1 MEREFNRRSF
11 LKGSLIATAGIAAA
25 GLAGCAP
32 QTPASTL
39 AETGNAEKS
48 DSAPAAPENIVETV
62 DTELLVIGAGCG
74 GLACA
79 VQGALNGTQVLLLE
93 KGTSTGGNAN
103 VSEGMFALG
112 TDRQKELGIELSV
125 PEIINHEMEF
135 AQFRVD
141 GQLWRDFVENS
152 VENYEWCKEQGVE
165 FSGVVNDYGGLY
177 ETMHWF
183 KGDTGAGGYVPQM
196 TARAEELGVEIRCS
210 TPAYRLIQD
219 ESGTVVGAYA
229 KNPDG
234 DDIQINAKATVI
246 ATGGW
251 GCNEELIQRMGF
263 DTTDW
268 MQCGLDNHDGDGYT
282 MAMEVGAKDM
292 APFASQ
298 LALNYIPALPRQSFT
313 HPYNGIGGIAS
324 GLNPVV
330 WVNEEAQR
338 FSNECLWKKC
348 IMYQALPAREQK
360 EHYTIF
366 DSAIWHAVTAE
377 VENADQEL
385 EEALEKNTPESIWAA
400 DTIEGLAEAVGLD
413 PQALK
418 KTIDEYNG
426 WCEAGIGDQ
435 VFGKAAEDMAPIST
449 PPFYIARTR
458 LNFVTNFGGI
468 GTNRKRE
475 VITEEGEAIPGL
487 YAAGLDGDMRYRNAY
502 PINCGGTTFAGFL
515 YNGRIAANNAKA
527 YMAELA

>member
-1 MEREFNRRSF
+1 MATKLDRRTF
-11 LKGSLIATAGIAAA
+11 LKDSLVASAAVGGLATVAGFAA
-25 GLAGCAP
+25 GNTQPALAD
-32 QTPASTL
+32 
-39 AETGNAEKS
+39 ETG
-48 DSAPAAPENIVETV
+48 APDAIVETV
-62 DTELLVIGAGCG
+62 DTEILVIGAGCG

-79 VQGALNGTQVLLLE
+79 VQGALNGSKVLLLE
-93 KGTSTGGNAN
+93 KAPSTGGNAN

-141 GQLWRDFVENS
+141 GLLWRDFVENS

-165 FSGVVNDYGGLY
+165 FSGVVNAYGGLY
-177 ETMHWF
+177 DTMHWF
-183 KGDTGAGGYVPQM
+183 KDGLGAVGYVPQM

-210 TPAYRLIQD
+210 TPAYKLIQD
-219 ESGTVVGAYA
+219 ETGAVVGAYA

-234 DDIQINAKATVI
+234 NDIQINAKATVI

-251 GCNEELIQRMGF
+251 GCNEELISRMGF

-268 MQCGLDNHDGDGYT
+268 MQCGVDYHDGDGYL
-282 MAMEVGAKDM
+282 MAMEM
-292 APFASQ
+292 LPFASQ
-298 LALNYIPALPRQSFT
+298 LALNYIPALPRQTFT
-313 HPYNGIGGIAS
+313 HPYNGIAGISS
-324 GLNPVV
+324 GLHPVV
-330 WVNEEAQR
+330 WVNEEGKR
-338 FSNECLWKKC
+338 FANECVWKKC

-360 EHYTIF
+360 AHYTIF

-377 VENADQEL
+377 VEGADAEL
-385 EEALEKNTPESIWAA
+385 EEALATNTPASIWVA
-400 DTIEGLAEAVGLD
+400 DTIEGLAEATGLD
-413 PQALK
+413 PVALK
-418 KTIDEYNG
+418 ETIDEYNG
-426 WCEAGIGDQ
+426 WCEAGVGDQ
-435 VFGKAAEDMAPIST
+435 IFGKAAEDMAPIST

-475 VITEEGEAIPGL
+475 VVDTEGNVIAGL

-515 YNGRIAANNAKA
+515 YNGRKAADNAKEYIA
-527 YMAELA
+527 SL

>member
-1 MEREFNRRSF
+1 MATKLDRRTF
-11 LKGSLIATAGIAAA
+11 LKDSLVASAAVGGLATVAGFAA
-25 GLAGCAP
+25 GNTQPALAD
-32 QTPASTL
+32 
-39 AETGNAEKS
+39 ETG
-48 DSAPAAPENIVETV
+48 APDAIVETV
-62 DTELLVIGAGCG
+62 DTEILVIGAGCG

-79 VQGALNGTQVLLLE
+79 VQGALNGSKVLLLE
-93 KGTSTGGNAN
+93 KAPSTGGNAN

-141 GQLWRDFVENS
+141 GLLCRDFVENS

-165 FSGVVNDYGGLY
+165 FSGVVNAYGGLY
-177 ETMHWF
+177 DTMHWF
-183 KGDTGAGGYVPQM
+183 KDGLGAVGYVPQM

-210 TPAYRLIQD
+210 TPAYKLIQD
-219 ESGTVVGAYA
+219 ETGAVVGAYA

-234 DDIQINAKATVI
+234 NDIQINAKATVI

-251 GCNEELIQRMGF
+251 GCNEELISRMGF

-268 MQCGLDNHDGDGYT
+268 MQCGVDYHDGDGYL
-282 MAMEVGAKDM
+282 MAMEIGAKDM
-292 APFASQ
+292 LPFASQ
-298 LALNYIPALPRQSFT
+298 LALNYIPALPRQTFT
-313 HPYNGIGGIAS
+313 HPYNGIAGISS
-324 GLNPVV
+324 GLHPVV
-330 WVNEEAQR
+330 WVNEEGKR
-338 FSNECLWKKC
+338 FANECVWKKC

-360 EHYTIF
+360 AHYTIF

-377 VENADQEL
+377 VEGADAEL
-385 EEALEKNTPESIWAA
+385 EEALATNTPASIWVA
-400 DTIEGLAEAVGLD
+400 DTIEGLAEATGLD
-413 PQALK
+413 PVALK
-418 KTIDEYNG
+418 ETIDEYNG
-426 WCEAGIGDQ
+426 WCEAGMGDQ
-435 VFGKAAEDMAPIST
+435 IFGKAAEDMAPIST

-475 VITEEGEAIPGL
+475 VVDTEGNVIAGL

-515 YNGRIAANNAKA
+515 YNGRKAADNAKEYIA
-527 YMAELA
+527 SL